1 MLMGSLHLMDT
12 AQGSTSGCVQMEC
25 VKSVPFQLANC
36 LCISGGASPP
46 NFVGSDYCCESGLS
60 ATPWRNALYSND
72 PLWDGQGCNG
82 LERTCCSPPNL
93 PWFCKELPEPTTD
106 DLELRLCGD
115 YVRTNEDTPIE
126 LVELYIQ

>member
-82 LERTCCSPPNL
+82 LEHKTSRGSAIQVN
-93 PWFCKELPEPTTD
+93 FCHCYD
-106 DLELRLCGD
+106 FHFG
-115 YVRTNEDTPIE
+115 N
-126 LVELYIQ
+126 